1 MRRTLIRLAIVLVI
15 VVAGMMVLLPP
26 GSIETAAP
34 PPNVIR
40 GAYHIH
46 TDRSDGSGTPDDVA
60 SAAARAGLQF
70 IILTDHGDGTR
81 SPDPPAYRHGV
92 LTLDGVEL
100 NTTGGHYAAIG
111 LPAAP
116 YPLAGTPGAVI
127 EDVRRLGGFGIAAH
141 PGSPRPSLRW
151 TDWDADFDGLEWI
164 NGDSE
169 WRDESRL
176 PITRALLA
184 YLLRS
189 PESMA
194 RLLDRPAAVL
204 DQWDRLSQSRRVLAI
219 AGVDAH
225 AWLGFGQRTDPD
237 GGGLHLPIP
246 GYEATFRTLSNHVVL
261 DAPLSGDAG
270 NDATALVAAL
280 RNGRVYSVI
289 DALASPGGLSLTASS
304 GGHTATIGDDLPID
318 GDVQVRASVTAPPGT
333 LLVLLK
339 NGERVHEV
347 TDAALE
353 MNGGRDTAVY
363 RVEAYVRNS
372 PGGPPVPWIVSNP
385 IYAGFARSAES
396 PTTHTRGGRPGAA
409 PPAADAA
416 PAFRIPARSAEATT
430 ESGPGD
436 TSTLGPPPGDPLARR
451 IAGAAPLSWTFQL
464 AAGRPRGQFAAVRV
478 PITGGLASFDR
489 VRFTATSPTPVRAWV
504 QLRAPVGNTERWG
517 ATFYADAETR
527 TIDVPLRSFL
537 PIGVTSS
544 EQPPLDRVD
553 SLLFVVDTLNFLP
566 GTSGSMMLSEIVF
579 VR

>member
-15 VVAGMMVLLPP
+15 VVAGMMLLLPP
-26 GSIETAAP
+26 GSIETPAP

-40 GAYHIH
+40 GAYHVH

-151 TDWDADFDGLEWI
+151 TDWAADFDGVEWI

-176 PITRALLA
+176 PIARALLS

-194 RLLDRPAAVL
+194 RLLDRPAVVL

-280 RNGRVYSVI
+280 RKGRVYSVI

-304 GGHTATIGDDLPID
+304 GGHSGTIGDDLPID
-318 GDVQVRASVTAPPGT
+318 GDVQVRASVSAPPGT
-333 LLVLLK
+333 SLVLLK

-353 MNGGRDTAVY
+353 MNGGRDAAVY

-385 IYAGFARSAES
+385 IYMGFARSA
-396 PTTHTRGGRPGAA
+396 A
-409 PPAADAA
+409 PPAAETA

-430 ESGPGD
+430 ESGPDD
-436 TSTLGPPPGDPLARR
+436 TSTLGPPPGDAQARR
-451 IAGAAPLSWTFQL
+451 IAGASPLSWTFQL
-464 AAGRPRGQFAAVRV
+464 AGGRPRGQFAAVRV
-478 PITGGLASFDR
+478 PITG
-489 VRFTATSPTPVRAWV
+489 
-504 QLRAPVGNTERWG
+504 
-517 ATFYADAETR
+517 
-527 TIDVPLRSFL
+527 
-537 PIGVTSS
+537 
-544 EQPPLDRVD
+544 
-553 SLLFVVDTLNFLP
+553 
-566 GTSGSMMLSEIVF
+566 
-579 VR
+579 